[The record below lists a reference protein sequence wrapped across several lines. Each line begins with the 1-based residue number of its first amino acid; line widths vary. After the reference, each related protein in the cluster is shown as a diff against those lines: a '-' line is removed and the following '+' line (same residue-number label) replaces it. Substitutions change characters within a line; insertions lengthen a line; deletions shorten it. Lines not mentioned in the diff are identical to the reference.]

1 MEQIREKAG
10 MKQGVNGKQTGIKT
24 APVSL
29 WAPALI
35 YSGGRP
41 DICERTDTNMRA
53 TAQFRFLNC
62 I

>member
-1 MEQIREKAG
+1 

-53 TAQFRFLNC
+53 TARFRFLNC